1 MSKRPVAL
9 LILLVLLGALLS
21 GCMTKPRSETIIIP
35 DFEENIASDP
45 RNEAIAVKT
54 IYRLPV
60 HEADK
65 GNWLGWMGIDAVLG
79 VYGGAGD
86 RSKGFEK
93 VDYPYNER
101 TKLWDFDKTAAI
113 DSLSPDGSY
122 ASFVQEGDE
131 AASLS
136 LVSISDR
143 KQVMIEQLAPHLHLN
158 SSTTWSS
165 NSRYLSYVTQN
176 TQDAKVTINVY
187 DAIEKSL
194 KQYAIPNWQRTDYIT
209 YVKIAD
215 DGLGALVVKT
225 NEMQSDVL
233 FGSLKDSEFATHY
246 IHAIS
251 YDGSVDWLTN
261 DQIAFVAPDG
271 SLFAYDRR
279 NGAASTL
286 LKQVG
291 SFQVSQ
297 DRRYI
302 AYSQGDMIYAGKLQG
317 NNILYEKSIYQGL
330 VPAQMAWSTDSSKLL
345 IDGWKPYAQQS
356 RPAVRPANNQPFVIT
371 FK

>member
-1 MSKRPVAL
+1 MSKRLAAL
-9 LILLVLLGALLS
+9 LMLLVLFGALLS

-35 DFEENIASDP
+35 DSEENIASDP

-60 HEADK
+60 LEADI
-65 GNWLGWMGIDAVLG
+65 GNWLGWMGVDAVLG

-93 VDYPYNER
+93 VDYPYNEM
-101 TKLWDFDKTAAI
+101 TKLWDFDNNAAI

-131 AASLS
+131 ANFLS
-136 LVSISDR
+136 LVSLSDQ
-143 KQVMIEQLAPHLHLN
+143 KQIMNEQLAPNLLL
-158 SSTTWSS
+158 SSRSIWSS
-165 NSRYLSYVTQN
+165 NSRYLSYVIQN
-176 TQDAKVTINVY
+176 TQNAKVTISVY
-187 DAIEKSL
+187 DTIEKSL
-194 KQYAIPNWQRTDYIT
+194 KQYALPNWQRTDYIS

-215 DGLGALVVKT
+215 DGIGALVVKT
-225 NEMQSDVL
+225 NEIQSDVL
-233 FGSLKDSEFATHY
+233 FGSLEGSEFATHY
-246 IHAIS
+246 MHAIS
-251 YDGSVDWLTN
+251 NEGSVDWLTN

-271 SLFAYDRR
+271 SLVAYDRR
-279 NGAASTL
+279 NGATSTL

-317 NNILYEKSIYQGL
+317 NNILYEKPIYQGL
-330 VPAQMAWSTDSSKLL
+330 VPAQMAWSPDSSKLL
-345 IDGWKPYAQQS
+345 INGWKPYAQQS
-356 RPAVRPANNQPFVIT
+356 RPAVRPPNNQPFVIT